1 MKSLV
6 LGASGQVG
14 GAIWALLADSE
25 CVGSYASANISRAQ
39 KDLVHI
45 DLAEDDCAAAI
56 EAIAPSH
63 IYLASSYTNVDG
75 CELDP
80 ERSYQVNV
88 AGVKRVAAVAKRL
101 GARLIYF
108 SSDYVFDGTA
118 GPYGEEDLVAPI
130 SVYGRHKALAEQIC
144 LELADSAVVR
154 TTVVYGPELQQKNF
168 VYRLIKTLGSG
179 ETLKVPADQVG
190 NPTYNPNLAQAAV
203 ELGQSKLAGIFNLA
217 GSERVSRYE
226 FALEAARVFNLPTDL
241 ILPVRTALFNQP
253 ARRPLEGGMK
263 LEKAKSALKTELIGY
278 RAGLRLFREMNS
290 Y

>member
-14 GAIWALLADSE
+14 GAICALLADSD
-25 CVGSYASANISRAQ
+25 CVGSYANANIGAAQ

-45 DLAEDDCAAAI
+45 DLAEDECAAAI
-56 EAIAPSH
+56 AAIAPSH

-88 AGVKRVAAVAKRL
+88 AGVKRVAAVSKRL

-154 TTVVYGPELQQKNF
+154 TTVVYGPEPQQKNF
-168 VYRLIKTLGSG
+168 VYRLIKTLGAG

-226 FALEAARVFNLPTDL
+226 FALEAARVFNLPTDS
-241 ILPVRTALFNQP
+241 ILPVSTASFNQP

-278 RAGLRLFREMNS
+278 REGLRLFREMNWD
-290 Y
+290 

>member
-14 GAIWALLADSE
+14 GAICALLSDSE
-25 CVGSYASANISRAQ
+25 CVGSYAGANISTAQ
-39 KDLVHI
+39 KGMVHI

-88 AGVKRVAAVAKRL
+88 AGVKRVAAVAKSL

-108 SSDYVFDGTA
+108 SSDYVFDGSA
-118 GPYGEEDLVAPI
+118 GPYAEEDLVAPI

-144 LELADSAVVR
+144 LQLADSAVVR

-168 VYRLIKTLGSG
+168 VYRLIKTLGAG

-203 ELGQSKLAGIFNLA
+203 ELGQSKLVGIFNLA

-226 FALEAARVFNLPTDL
+226 FALEAARVFNLPIDL
-241 ILPVRTALFNQP
+241 ILPVSTASFNQP
-253 ARRPLEGGMK
+253 ARRPLAGGMK
-263 LEKAKSALKTELIGY
+263 LGKAKSALKTELIGY
-278 RAGLRLFREMNS
+278 RAGLRLFREMNC